1 MNIYIKEISNDLF
14 LITSKMITDLMNY
27 HRELNNAPREYW
39 QTDEQSQETLRYWI
53 EEGLVYNIFLDNEP
67 VGFFYIKF
75 GGQDVAWL
83 QDLFIIEQYRNKGI
97 GKYAMQKLD
106 ELMMEKK
113 VVAFFVDVI
122 PRNTGAIKL
131 YRDFGFDH
139 LNLIQLRK
147 NYDKSLDKD
156 EDIEILGFNFK
167 KY

>member
-1 MNIYIKEISNDLF
+1 MNIYIEEISNDLF

-27 HRELNNAPREYW
+27 HRKLNNAPKKYW

-53 EEGLVYNIFLDNEP
+53 EDGIVYNIFLDNEP
-67 VGFFYIKF
+67 VGFFYVKF

-113 VVAFFVDVI
+113 VVALFVDVI